1 MPEDGDL
8 NVDLRAFDSW
18 GVPSPANNLRILIF
32 DPSRPCTT
40 PISLE
45 GDPVQLVPGGVA
57 TVGVHIDKPE
67 VPWSYARLE
76 HGHLEEV
83 GDIVQAYAFD
93 PNGYSGT
100 DRVLSLH
107 ARGDL
112 SPGSRHTVQVVYY
125 VNGSVSGVRTVTAC
139 RTSLDL
145 DIVSSTGLNTAPVPT
160 IDSPADGATFSQ
172 GDKVELRG
180 SARDVPDGD
189 LPIAALAWASDLD
202 GPIGVGPAINWWG
215 LSVGTH
221 VITLTA
227 TDSGGLKGTTS
238 VTIEITGNAPPIASI
253 TSPVN
258 GATYTAGQPV
268 DFQGSA
274 TDPEDGALTGGSI
287 AWTSSLDGALGVGE
301 TFSRDDLTVGDHVVT
316 LSATDSWGSVGTA
329 SVDITVAAPAAPSAV
344 IAGAV
349 IFAMTPLA
357 DITVTLSGDADATQM
372 TTTIG
377 QFLFMDL
384 AAGTYTV
391 TISNYPTYAN
401 FPFTSQTVML
411 GDGERATIIFRAP

>member
-1 MPEDGDL
+1 MCSAWVKRSCSKAPRSILRKGSVPSENLVWEIIGIGEIGRGSRLSRSDLPEDGDL

-100 DRVLSLH
+100 DRVLRLH

-112 SPGSRHTVQVVYY
+112 SPGSRHTVQVAYY

-202 GPIGVGPAINWWG
+202 GPMPVG
-215 LSVGTH
+215 
-221 VITLTA
+221 
-227 TDSGGLKGTTS
+227 
-238 VTIEITGNAPPIASI
+238 
-253 TSPVN
+253 
-258 GATYTAGQPV
+258 
-268 DFQGSA
+268 
-274 TDPEDGALTGGSI
+274 
-287 AWTSSLDGALGVGE
+287 
-301 TFSRDDLTVGDHVVT
+301 
-316 LSATDSWGSVGTA
+316 
-329 SVDITVAAPAAPSAV
+329 
-344 IAGAV
+344 
-349 IFAMTPLA
+349 
-357 DITVTLSGDADATQM
+357 
-372 TTTIG
+372 
-377 QFLFMDL
+377 
-384 AAGTYTV
+384 
-391 TISNYPTYAN
+391 
-401 FPFTSQTVML
+401 
-411 GDGERATIIFRAP
+411 